1 MKKNILCMVSSLV
14 LMSLVGIA
22 GVGCSR
28 SHNEPQLSDKNVEQV
43 IDALTLDE
51 KVRLVVGTST
61 SEPNP
66 PYPAPGTE
74 VELPATLSEIVTAHT
89 KGRVQGAAGESFP
102 VERLGIT
109 SLVYADGPAGLRIDP
124 KRADEPNKTF
134 YATAF
139 PIATLLAASWD
150 EAIVEQ
156 VGKAMGEEIREYGV
170 DVLLAPGMNIQRNPL
185 CGRAFEYYSEDPLL
199 TGKTA
204 AAMVRGVQSEGVG
217 TSIKHFAANNQETY
231 RNGIDV
237 IVSERA
243 LREIYLRG
251 FEIAVRESKPW
262 TVMSSYNKINGTYTS
277 ESEWLLR
284 TVLRDEWGFDGFV
297 MTDWWGAGEP
307 SKMMS
312 AGCNLL
318 MPGTPYQIATIKEA
332 VESVKLPEEVLDQN
346 VRDILNVTLRTPA
359 HAKYNYSNT
368 PDLASH
374 DALTRKVATEGM
386 VLLKNDNHTLPFGD
400 EIGSI
405 ATFGNATYNTQAGGS
420 GSGYVHRSH
429 TKTIYN
435 ALCEAGYKTDSKLA
449 ERYTRYIAEQK
460 SKLPAENFWYIPFVT
475 EMEVATRDIR
485 RAADE
490 SDLALITLG
499 RMSGEGDDRHP
510 GKGDYLL
517 TEVEQSLVER
527 VCEEF
532 HKRGKRVVV
541 VTNTGGVI
549 DLSSWHSLPDA
560 ILIGW
565 LAGQQVGGSVV
576 DILSGVVCPS
586 GRLPMT
592 FAASYEQLPTD
603 DNFGVSAGE
612 RSAVRYQEELMVGYR
627 HFVTNTD
634 QKPLY
639 PFGYGLSYTTFDYS
653 DLTIDKTS
661 RKGNLTLSLTVTN
674 SGLVAGREVVQIY
687 VSKPDADSSRPA
699 RELCAYAKTDLL
711 AAGESQRV
719 TIEIT
724 ADNLAQFD
732 HEGSC
737 MKVAAGDY
745 TLYAAKDA
753 LSPILSLS
761 HSVKKDIVTQ
771 RTHHQ

>member
-1 MKKNILCMVSSLV
+1 MKRDFIRTLCLLT
-14 LMSLVGIA
+14 LMSFVV
-22 GVGCSR
+22 VGCSL
-28 SHNEPQLSDKNVEQV
+28 SSNEPQLGNNNIEQV

-61 SEPNP
+61 SAPNP

-74 VELPATLSEIVTAHT
+74 VEIPATLSEVVTAHT
-89 KGRVQGAAGESFP
+89 QGRVQGAAGEGYP

-124 KRADEPNKTF
+124 HRADTPDKSF

-170 DVLLAPGMNIQRNPL
+170 DILLAPGMNIQRNPL

-217 TSIKHFAANNQETY
+217 TSIKHFAANNQETF

-237 IVSERA
+237 IVSEMA

-251 FEIAVRESKPW
+251 FEIAVREAKPW
-262 TVMSSYNKINGTYTS
+262 TVMSSYNKIGGIYTS

-284 TVLRDEWGFDGFV
+284 KVLREEWGFDGFV

-307 SKMMS
+307 AKMMM

-318 MPGTPYQIATIKEA
+318 MPGTPYQIAAIKQA
-332 VESVKLPEEVLDQN
+332 VENGTLPEEVLDGN
-346 VRDILNVTLRTPA
+346 VRDILNVTLRTPSHA
-359 HAKYNYSNT
+359 HYNYSNT

-374 DALTRKVATEGM
+374 DALARKAATEGM
-386 VLLKNDNHTLPFGD
+386 VLLKNDNNTLPFNNR
-400 EIGSI
+400 IGSI

-420 GSGYVHRSH
+420 GSGYIHRSH
-429 TKTIYN
+429 TNTIYN
-435 ALCEAGYKTDSKLA
+435 ALCEAGYKTDCALA
-449 ERYTRYIAEQK
+449 ERYTRYIADQK
-460 SKLPAENFWYIPFVT
+460 SKLPTENFWYIPFVS
-475 EMEVATRDIR
+475 EMEVANRDIR
-485 RAADE
+485 RVADKC
-490 SDLALITLG
+490 DLALITLG
-499 RMSGEGDDRHP
+499 RMSGEGDDRHS

-517 TEVEQSLVER
+517 TDVEQSLVER

-532 HKRGKRVVV
+532 HKRGKKVVV

-549 DLSSWHSLPDA
+549 DLSSWHTLPDA

-576 DILSGVVCPS
+576 DILSGAVNPS

-603 DNFGVSAGE
+603 NNFGVSAGE
-612 RSAVRYQEELMVGYR
+612 CSAVRYEEELMVGYR
-627 HFVTNTD
+627 YFVSNPSH
-634 QKPLY
+634 KPLY

-653 DLTIDKTS
+653 DFSLDKAS
-661 RKGNLTLSLTVTN
+661 RKGNLTISLTITN
-674 SGLVAGREVVQIY
+674 SGSVAGREVVQIY
-687 VSKPDADSSRPA
+687 VRKPNGDSLRPE
-699 RELCAYAKTDLL
+699 RELCAYAKTKLL

-732 HEGSC
+732 SEGAC
-737 MKVAAGDY
+737 MKVAAGEY
-745 TLYAAKDA
+745 TLYASKDA
-753 LSPILSLS
+753 LSPQQTLS
-761 HSVKKDIVTQ
+761 HYVKRDIVTQ
-771 RTHHQ
+771 KTHQQ